1 MSTARDAGLGVTPD
15 PSHAGAMPGQ
25 REEEGPP
32 GPAVSVALGDWEE
45 GMAAPWGG
53 GQEPQNESWPHL
65 LLTLGGRIPGPQC

>member
-1 MSTARDAGLGVTPD
+1 MSTARDARLGVTPY
-15 PSHAGAMPGQ
+15 PSHAGAVPGQ

-53 GQEPQNESWPHL
+53 GQE
-65 LLTLGGRIPGPQC
+65 T